1 MQAEL
6 VFVLS
11 IDEVWR
17 MSVDSTLFPLADV
30 FKLFLI
36 GFGIHNFERDR

>member
-1 MQAEL
+1 MQAVL
-6 VFVLS
+6 VFVLL

-17 MSVDSTLFPLADV
+17 ISVYSALFPLADV